1 MMRLDLYLA
10 ANGYCKSRSKAAEAI
25 AAGRVLVDGKTVQ
38 KASFP
43 VEEGSVVTIEE
54 SAHSYVSRAGY
65 KLEAALDGFSLD
77 VRGKTALDI
86 GASTGG
92 FTDCLLQ
99 RGAAYVYA
107 VDVGTAQLD
116 AQLRQDAR
124 VCCREQTNARFLRRI
139 DFERTI
145 DLITVDVSFLSQKLL
160 YPAIAEIL
168 PAGGTL
174 VTLIK
179 PQFEVG
185 RAHIGKGGIVRDPN
199 GKLFRQLL
207 IDLTASALENGLE
220 LRASLPSPLPGG
232 DGNREYLAYFIRNEN
247 TTCMERSQ
255 II

>member
-1 MMRLDLYLA
+1 MTRLDIYLA

-25 AAGRVLVDGKTVQ
+25 AAGRVFVDGNPVR

-43 VEEGSVVTIEE
+43 VEEGAVITVEE
-54 SAHSYVSRAGY
+54 PAHSYVSRAGY

-77 VRGKTALDI
+77 VKGKTALDI

-99 RGAAYVYA
+99 RGAKYVYA

-116 AQLRQDAR
+116 TQLRQDPR
-124 VCCREQTNARFLRRI
+124 VCCREQTNARFLRRT
-139 DFERTI
+139 DFDRRI
-145 DLITVDVSFLSQKLL
+145 DLVTVDVSFLSQKLL

-185 RAHIGKGGIVRDPN
+185 RTHVGKGGIVRDPN

-207 IDLTASALENGLE
+207 NDLTASARENDLE
-220 LRASLPSPLPGG
+220 LRGSLPSPLPGG
-232 DGNREYLAYFIRNEN
+232 DGNREYLAYFVRNEN
-247 TTCMERSQ
+247 TTCMERSH